1 VTTRSRRETI
11 TFRHPFLIKS
21 IGRRLPAG
29 AYEVVTDEELI
40 EGLSFASYRR
50 IATMITVPSAPPH
63 SVSLEMH
70 SIGSLELSD
79 AQRIDAAP
87 IDAAPADVVPH
98 ER

>member
-11 TFRHPFLIKS
+11 TFRRPFLIKS
-21 IGRRLPAG
+21 IGRPIAAG

-50 IATMITVPSAPPH
+50 IATMITVPSATPH
-63 SVSLEMH
+63 SSSMEMH
-70 SIGSLELSD
+70 CIGSLELSD
-79 AQRIDAAP
+79 AQRIDAEPTDVAP
-87 IDAAPADVVPH
+87 NDLASH